1 MLTIIEIVE
10 IRIIITSLCLGS
22 CWPTS
27 GARSGKGY
35 SLAGRTSEPKKTYKL
50 TKGSGH
56 AKSAAKQSSWS
67 HSANHWCKFNFN
79 LMKPAI
85 RAVRL
90 DFSSTPIPEL
100 TFDFCWLPWYISWHV
115 FQGTEEMIFPL
126 SRRHIIILASAGPT
140 TWPKSMVMSWC
151 IMVDHQCGNAPP
163 KKQLLLRFR
172 FLHPE
177 TTLHAQSWITPCS
190 DPWEQRSW
198 AWRASPEREAVKHEK
213 VSMIGNDS
221 WW

>member
-85 RAVRL
+85 RFSPRQFPSLPLTFVDFHDTFRDTFSKARRKWYFLCRADMLSSWLRQTPQLGQNPWLCPGVLWLTTNVEMPLQKNSCFLDL
-90 DFSSTPIPEL
+90 DFFTL
-100 TFDFCWLPWYISWHV
+100 
-115 FQGTEEMIFPL
+115 
-126 SRRHIIILASAGPT
+126 
-140 TWPKSMVMSWC
+140 K
-151 IMVDHQCGNAPP
+151 
-163 KKQLLLRFR
+163 
-172 FLHPE
+172 LHYMLKAE
-177 TTLHAQSWITPCS
+177 
-190 DPWEQRSW
+190 
-198 AWRASPEREAVKHEK
+198 
-213 VSMIGNDS
+213 
-221 WW
+221 